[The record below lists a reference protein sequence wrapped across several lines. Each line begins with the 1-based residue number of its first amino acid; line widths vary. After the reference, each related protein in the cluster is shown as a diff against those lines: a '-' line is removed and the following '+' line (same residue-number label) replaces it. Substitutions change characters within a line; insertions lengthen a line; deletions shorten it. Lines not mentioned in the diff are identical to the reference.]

1 MDITGL
7 GTGVT
12 LQNAVGNFLADMYSP
27 AGINLGKIA
36 RIHTTSYS
44 GATVQG
50 VDIES
55 IKNISLIAVDSNG
68 TQNESV
74 VQDIV
79 FDPEGASGTVILT
92 PSRTMM
98 VYQSTGSTWQYQST
112 TTYS

>member
-7 GTGVT
+7 GSGST
-12 LQNAVGNFLADMYSP
+12 LQSAVGTYLTDLYTPTS
-27 AGINLGKIA
+27 ITTGKVA

-44 GATVQG
+44 GALVQG
-50 VDIES
+50 VDVES
-55 IKNISLIAVDSNG
+55 IKNVSLIAVDSNG

-79 FDPEGASGTVILT
+79 FDPAGASGTVILT

-98 VYQSTGSTWQYQST
+98 VYQSTGSAWQYQST